1 MGLFVGQDFNLTGK
15 TAARWLVCCCLN
27 QNHEF
32 RWSLATL
39 HATVTPCI
47 TFFDWLSCFSFTI
60 LVATGRAIMSLWMG
74 NLPVHE
80 LYTAACGLYFI
91 WLVCRLCVVAM
102 SWVPLGIRG
111 MAEKVGNWIFL
122 VRKHMHKNWITNIFA
137 SPHESQSLLQE
148 FFPGFLPTFPPS
160 AKINFCWIPILSLGD
175 PFSLVVKSGAR
186 PLQHTVTY
194 IILLKYELA
203 LVFLKYCTVFCRV

>member
-1 MGLFVGQDFNLTGK
+1 MSPWLIIPVVLIKIVTMGLFVGQDFNLTGK

-148 FFPGFLPTFPPS
+148 CFPRFSPHVSSLRKNQLLLNSDLISWRPFQFGCKIWGKTF
-160 AKINFCWIPILSLGD
+160 A
-175 PFSLVVKSGAR
+175 
-186 PLQHTVTY
+186 TY
-194 IILLKYELA
+194 CNLYNIA
-203 LVFLKYCTVFCRV
+203 